1 MEELAG
7 GVQVL
12 KLQAENFGGEVTN
25 QTRLLGQLNNK
36 IDRTNMKL
44 VKVTSRLGRTV
55 AKVDVTVMWIIIAI
69 EILLIVLVICI

>member
-1 MEELAG
+1 MG

-12 KLQAENFGGEVTN
+12 RSQAENFGGEVTN

>member
-1 MEELAG
+1 MG

-12 KLQAENFGGEVTN
+12 RSQAENFGGEVTN

-36 IDRTNMKL
+36 IDRTNIKL

>member
-1 MEELAG
+1 M
-7 GVQVL
+7 
-12 KLQAENFGGEVTN
+12 QAENFGGEVTN

-44 VKVTSRLGRTV
+44 VKVTSRLWRTV